1 MLAFGHAAPQRKSQ
15 LLSASDTLPG
25 IAGEGR
31 GRGGNDILPCDAEV
45 LPQSW
50 TGEQFQFEVAS
61 LFLRN

>member
-1 MLAFGHAAPQRKSQ
+1 MQ
-15 LLSASDTLPG
+15 LLNGNLSFSLLSDTLLG